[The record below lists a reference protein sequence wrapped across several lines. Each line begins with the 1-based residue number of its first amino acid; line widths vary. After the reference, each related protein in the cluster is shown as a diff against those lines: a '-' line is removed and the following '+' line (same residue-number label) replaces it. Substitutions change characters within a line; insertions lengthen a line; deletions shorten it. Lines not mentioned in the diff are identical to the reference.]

1 MAFLKTKVD
10 TVTDI
15 LSRHLVDDIK
25 SELRRKLMAHVED
38 EIEEIV
44 KQVTYDMVD
53 KIEAYNNTNGEI
65 SVNIL
70 FKGQPK

>member
-1 MAFLKTKVD
+1 MAFLKSKVD

-15 LSRHLVDDIK
+15 LSKHLVDDIRNDLK
-25 SELRRKLMAHVED
+25 RKLMSHVEA

-70 FKGQPK
+70 FKSMK